1 MSLKTWRILLKMDDL
16 LEYHQELFDLCSI
29 GAEANATFPQEAF
42 FNYTHEMLGDAGIL
56 DNIEY
61 CPYINS
67 PKGMKI
73 DGYSWNSLE
82 KVINIICVDYTNE
95 RDVIETLANK
105 PINKAAERVARFI
118 ESVGDQKF
126 YKTLATSGTGR
137 VALDFI
143 TDFLDSAIKF
153 RVLLMTDKTL
163 STQVKKIEMAPILS
177 LPTSLE
183 IWDLDRLNLLDKSDS
198 DFETF
203 SVDLTR
209 WGKGVKVLPAN
220 ISSTGISTY
229 LGVMPGALLSDIYN
243 EYGQRLLESNVR
255 TFLDFRAGTNRGMR
269 KSLVQEPEHFFAY
282 NNGITVT
289 ASAIKTAVYDGQ
301 VHVTEIES
309 MQIVNGGQTTAAIYF
324 SPREKGSIKGLDGE
338 HNYKDIDLNK
348 VFVQMKLTV
357 VGDKQAADAMKSNIA
372 IFANSQN
379 AIQLSDLVSNHPF
392 HLNIESR
399 SRSQLVPP
407 GADGLPT
414 KWFYERAR
422 GQYNTQK
429 RALDTHQGNRF
440 DKEYP
445 KNQVFSKTD
454 MAKYENTWRMRPH
467 TVKKGA
473 QANLKSLGAEII
485 GEFENNPDTFGVNF
499 YKDLVSKMILFRSAD
514 KAIFTSDWY
523 KENSGLKAE
532 TVTYTLA
539 LIRNVI
545 LRSGGDVNL
554 DLIYQNQ
561 SLSASLLTLIID
573 TAERVKANI
582 DDPLFRGGVSN
593 PSEFCKSERGWA
605 KIQEMQV
612 NLSGLASDDIINTA
626 QKTERIIEQ
635 KETTKVSKAITYTAQ
650 VMKITEIEW
659 SLLTEY
665 NAKIY
670 PRNHLNVGIPS
681 KCAAFMKGGAMPS
694 DKQLKLAI
702 EIRKNAYSDGFDFLS

>member
-1 MSLKTWRILLKMDDL
+1 
-16 LEYHQELFDLCSI
+16 
-29 GAEANATFPQEAF
+29 
-42 FNYTHEMLGDAGIL
+42 
-56 DNIEY
+56 
-61 CPYINS
+61 
-67 PKGMKI
+67 
-73 DGYSWNSLE
+73 
-82 KVINIICVDYTNE
+82 
-95 RDVIETLANK
+95 
-105 PINKAAERVARFI
+105 
-118 ESVGDQKF
+118 
-126 YKTLATSGTGR
+126 
-137 VALDFI
+137 
-143 TDFLDSAIKF
+143 
-153 RVLLMTDKTL
+153 
-163 STQVKKIEMAPILS
+163 
-177 LPTSLE
+177 
-183 IWDLDRLNLLDKSDS
+183 
-198 DFETF
+198 
-203 SVDLTR
+203 
-209 WGKGVKVLPAN
+209 
-220 ISSTGISTY
+220 
-229 LGVMPGALLSDIYN
+229 
-243 EYGQRLLESNVR
+243 
-255 TFLDFRAGTNRGMR
+255 
-269 KSLVQEPEHFFAY
+269 
-282 NNGITVT
+282 
-289 ASAIKTAVYDGQ
+289 
-301 VHVTEIES
+301 
-309 MQIVNGGQTTAAIYF
+309 
-324 SPREKGSIKGLDGE
+324 
-338 HNYKDIDLNK
+338 
-348 VFVQMKLTV
+348 
-357 VGDKQAADAMKSNIA
+357 
-372 IFANSQN
+372 
-379 AIQLSDLVSNHPF
+379 
-392 HLNIESR
+392 
-399 SRSQLVPP
+399 
-407 GADGLPT
+407 
-414 KWFYERAR
+414 
-422 GQYNTQK
+422 
-429 RALDTHQGNRF
+429 
-440 DKEYP
+440 
-445 KNQVFSKTD
+445 
-454 MAKYENTWRMRPH
+454 
-467 TVKKGA
+467 VKKGA

-650 VMKITEIEW
+650 VMQITEIEW